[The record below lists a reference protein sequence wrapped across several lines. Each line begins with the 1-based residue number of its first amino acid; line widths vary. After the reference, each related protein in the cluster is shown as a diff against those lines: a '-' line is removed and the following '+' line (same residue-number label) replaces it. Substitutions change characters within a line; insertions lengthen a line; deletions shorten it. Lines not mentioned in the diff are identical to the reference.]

1 MGQNKQTGHV
11 HVAHRVLCTFEH
23 IFGVILLQSQKE
35 IHCYL
40 AVSTFISW
48 SRLRLRYVSL
58 SCRIFSKCACQRMD
72 VSWPRMHILAQRRTS
87 SNSRSRNAGIPENT
101 RLHWSASL
109 E

>member
-23 IFGVILLQSQKE
+23 IFSVVLLQSQKE

-58 SCRIFSKCACQRMD
+58 SCRIFSKMYIYLLKITCFLSTEYTRMT
-72 VSWPRMHILAQRRTS
+72 HAKTTATS
-87 SNSRSRNAGIPENT
+87 MSGPQ
-101 RLHWSASL
+101 
-109 E
+109 